1 MTEGERLNGYL
12 DHELSA
18 AERSAF
24 EAELRSNPELLARL
38 ESFSRLSDALKPG
51 AMDARI
57 ATRVKAAVRLARFQE
72 ARRKRLLWGALPTG
86 ALALAVALVML
97 WPQPAP
103 SLTPSDLYSQYSQ
116 AVSALGN

>member
-1 MTEGERLNGYL
+1 MTESERLNSYL

-24 EAELRSNPELLARL
+24 EAELRAKPELLARL
-38 ESFSRLSDALKPG
+38 EAFSGLSAVLKPD
-51 AMDARI
+51 AVDARI
-57 ATRVKAAVRLARFQE
+57 TPRAKAAVRQARVQE

-97 WPQPAP
+97 WPQPTP
-103 SLTPSDLYSQYSQ
+103 SLTPSEFYSQYSQ
-116 AVSALGN
+116 AVNSLGN